1 MLMVPC
7 CQSHAGGAE
16 KDELESIVQKFCDS
30 AMLYDRG
37 IAISFFVPSIDELV
51 VKELVRHTGFRE
63 CFGISL
69 QQAEDIKAQATKRQR
84 MKNVVEAEPWLDISA
99 FPRVQQ
105 RFRLAL
111 DGQLTEKQQQLLLA
125 IVYLNREGL
134 MALRRDTLGQV
145 MELKLEQRMEIGRIA
160 EELWNGKVMNL
171 GRQQFVLR
179 SDEVHRNEVH
189 PSVALQLEIRRTS
202 QELDRAIARM
212 LDDAQ
217 LTVLSQLI
225 NTGNQMAIGTPLLD
239 STRVWSSDFYDADR
253 IRLEIGQLEDRL
265 SRRQPN

>member
-1 MLMVPC
+1 MLPESC
-7 CQSHAGGAE
+7 WGAE
-16 KDELESIVQKFCDS
+16 KDAVESIVQEFSDS

-37 IAISFFVPSIDELV
+37 IAISFFVPSIDELIV
-51 VKELVRHTGFRE
+51 NELVRQTGFRA

-84 MKNVVEAEPWLDISA
+84 MKKIVEADPWLDISA
-99 FPRVQQ
+99 FPGVQQ

-111 DGQLTEKQQQLLLA
+111 DGQLTEKQQRLLLA

-134 MALRRDTLGQV
+134 MALRRGTLGQV

-160 EELWNGKVMNL
+160 EEQWNGKVMNL

-179 SDEVHRNEVH
+179 SNEVHR
-189 PSVALQLEIRRTS
+189 SVALQLEIRRTS
-202 QELDRAIARM
+202 QELDLAIARM

-225 NTGNQMAIGTPLLD
+225 NASNQMAIGTPLLD

-265 SRRQPN
+265 SRKQPN